1 MIVIPI
7 VAACGVLIPK
17 TSSRA
22 ITSPSGTADTMEVLA
37 PVSFSVDKI
46 KALKDQL
53 RGHKIAT
60 RETES
65 FEREKARIRTKLE
78 KLRTKI
84 QKLITSEPVVTAPP
98 SPLGDLFDEKSN

>member
-1 MIVIPI
+1 MDALEQLARRVQQ
-7 VAACGVLIPK
+7 AAEEILSLKKERGHLLSEI
-17 TSSRA
+17 
-22 ITSPSGTADTMEVLA
+22 E
-37 PVSFSVDKI
+37 
-46 KALKDQL
+46 ALKDQL